1 MRRRRLAARTI
12 VLAPDFSTFL
22 LRYDDV
28 EVGRH
33 WAMPGGGLEP
43 GESFEQAASRE
54 LSEETGWTD
63 VAAERLLCTWEH
75 NFTRFG
81 EEITQYEQ
89 IFIAAGPVRDPHGD
103 LTESHQSDEI
113 LEWRWWSLTQITATD
128 ELMWPP
134 NLSELLTRY
143 RQDPA
148 TPVMHLG
155 SRYTA

>member
-12 VLAPDFSTFL
+12 VLAPDSSTFL

-43 GESFEQAASRE
+43 GESFEQAATRE
-54 LSEETGWTD
+54 LGEETGWTD
-63 VAAERLLCTWEH
+63 LAAERLLCTWEH

-81 EEITQYEQ
+81 EALTQYEQ
-89 IFIAAGPVRDPHGD
+89 IFIAFGPLRDPVGD

-113 LEWRWWSLTQITATD
+113 LEWRWWSLPEIASTD

-134 NLSELLTRY
+134 TLGELIARY
-143 RQDPA
+143 RQDPSVPA
-148 TPVMHLG
+148 LHLG
-155 SRYTA
+155 ARYTA